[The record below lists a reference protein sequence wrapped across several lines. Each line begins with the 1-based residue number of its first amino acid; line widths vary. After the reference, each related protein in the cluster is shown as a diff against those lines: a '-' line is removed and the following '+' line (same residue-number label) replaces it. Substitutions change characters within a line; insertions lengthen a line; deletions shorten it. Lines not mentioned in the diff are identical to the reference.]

1 MSPDN
6 GTDPPELV
14 FDEVL
19 SDLIAHAATRSSPPP
34 TAPFKMI
41 GDLAAPSSSDT
52 PLRDDRVSSLGAAPP
67 TSGSRNRAMTRLC
80 YPTKTLR
87 YDQDADGE
95 RPQSRDGKD
104 AHNPDQTYR
113 RPSRTLVDMPTSSEA
128 GRTWLKVRN
137 ATQRQRNPREYD
149 MGLRSSAWVVAE
161 GMGRHY

>member
-1 MSPDN
+1 
-6 GTDPPELV
+6 
-14 FDEVL
+14 
-19 SDLIAHAATRSSPPP
+19 
-34 TAPFKMI
+34 
-41 GDLAAPSSSDT
+41 
-52 PLRDDRVSSLGAAPP
+52 
-67 TSGSRNRAMTRLC
+67 MTRLC

-113 RPSRTLVDMPTSSEA
+113 RPSRTLVDMPASLEA

-149 MGLRSSAWVVAE
+149 MAYEALLGSWRKEWAGIIDRIVLPGAHLTLC
-161 GMGRHY
+161 GDGR